1 MQINAIIE
9 PCSVESIAF
18 TEPRL
23 EFIYF
28 IGTDDLIQP
37 LPSLEQSPSC
47 GKSFTAT
54 YSIWDI
60 ITELPPEM
68 LWNSLV
74 IDEVKGV
81 IKVNAKDES
90 IAGKSVKLLINVKHD
105 LGL

>member
-1 MQINAIIE
+1 M
-9 PCSVESIAF
+9 
-18 TEPRL
+18 
-23 EFIYF
+23 
-28 IGTDDLIQP
+28 
-37 LPSLEQSPSC
+37 PSLEQSPSC

-60 ITELPPEM
+60 ITELPPEK

-81 IKVNAKDES
+81 IKVNTKDES